1 MKSKFMPTAG
11 MLLAISSV
19 ISAGVA
25 YGAAP
30 ASPVASGKPPSIGN
44 NTAPPSAPSG
54 VVRPPSFDKM
64 GIQVLSYT
72 KGPSGLNIW
81 KVQKDGVQTVFYS
94 TSDNKTLISGVMWD
108 AVTAQNLSDQYLPD
122 DPKPLVQAGIQPAG
136 AQTPVAAAPA
146 AVDPN
151 GIPIAVKNLSTYFGF
166 KEGRG
171 AVDKTLYIVFDPR
184 CPYCHQAYTALR
196 EQVRKGVSV
205 MWIPVAVLGDVKV
218 RQESMRW
225 IAEAQKEKDPTL
237 AIAKLFNKQFKGSDI
252 GKDLVQNLIKN
263 EMFLQAS
270 YRENP
275 AVGTVGVP
283 TAYYA
288 TKDNAPNMIQ
298 VGDAASL
305 KIAIDTLKK

>member
-1 MKSKFMPTAG
+1 MKSKLLPAAG
-11 MLLAISSV
+11 MLWAITS
-19 ISAGVA
+19 IFNAGVS

-30 ASPVASGKPPSIGN
+30 ASPNASGKS
-44 NTAPPSAPSG
+44 PSAGSTTVPIAIPAGVTRPS
-54 VVRPPSFDKM
+54 SFDKM
-64 GIQVLSYT
+64 GIQVLSYS

-94 TSDNKTLISGVMWD
+94 TPDNKTLISGVMWD
-108 AVTAQNLSDQYLPD
+108 AVTAQNLSDQFLPD
-122 DPKPLVQAGIQPAG
+122 DPKPLVQAGAQPTG
-136 AQTPVAAAPA
+136 AQAPA
-146 AVDPN
+146 AGVPAPVDPN

-196 EQVRKGVSV
+196 EQIRKGVSV
-205 MWIPVAVLGDVKV
+205 MWIPVAVLGDDKV

-237 AIAKLFNKQFKGSDI
+237 AVAKLFNKQFKGSDI

-275 AVGTVGVP
+275 AVGAVGVP

-298 VGDAASL
+298 VGDAAAL